1 VGVGLARG
9 TSSVDFGVF
18 GKIAASW
25 VASIPAAGIGAVL
38 LYLIFG
44 LNETRFVISV
54 SLILA
59 AIMWILYQSIRSGP
73 RVEIDFGG
81 AE

>member
-1 VGVGLARG
+1 M
-9 TSSVDFGVF
+9 DFGVF

-25 VASIPAAGIGAVL
+25 VASIPATGIGAVL
-38 LYLIFG
+38 LYLVFD
-44 LNETRFVISV
+44 LNERNFIISV

-81 AE
+81 VE

>member
-1 VGVGLARG
+1 M
-9 TSSVDFGVF
+9 DFGVF

-38 LYLIFG
+38 LYLVFG
-44 LNETRFVISV
+44 LNETRFIISV

-59 AIMWILYQSIRSGP
+59 AIMWILYQSIGSEP
-73 RVEIDFGG
+73 RVEIEIGG

>member
-1 VGVGLARG
+1 M
-9 TSSVDFGVF
+9 DFGVF

-25 VASIPAAGIGAVL
+25 VTSIPAAGIGAVL
-38 LYLIFG
+38 LYLVFG
-44 LNETRFVISV
+44 LNETRFIISV

-59 AIMWILYQSIRSGP
+59 AIMWILYQSIGSEP
-73 RVEIDFGG
+73 RVEIEIGG